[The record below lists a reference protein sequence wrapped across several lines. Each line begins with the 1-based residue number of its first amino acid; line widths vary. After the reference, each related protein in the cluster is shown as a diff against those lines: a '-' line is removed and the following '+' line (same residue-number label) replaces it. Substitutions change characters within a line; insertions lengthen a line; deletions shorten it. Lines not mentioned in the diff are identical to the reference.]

1 MNFSTLAFL
10 LGAALMFIFW
20 QLVEWNKEHKKR
32 KRDEEERRRKRE
44 VTPMDWTVEK
54 IIRADGKV
62 TFSFTH
68 NNMGEYW
75 RYAEEMLGYLRT
87 AGYLTEE
94 NVLAKLASI
103 QTEYQNELVTSTTYI
118 SPIKKE

>member
-1 MNFSTLAFL
+1 MNFGILSFL

-20 QLVEWNKEHKKR
+20 QLVEWNKEHKER

-44 VTPMDWTVEK
+44 VTPLDWTIEK

-62 TFSFTH
+62 TFSFFH
-68 NNMGEYW
+68 NNFGEHW